1 MITTSFKDERTVFA
15 SPPQLFPLQPTI
27 QAYVEQFTSP
37 MFNIFQG
44 LKNSVIISFF
54 AMILSVVLSIPAAY
68 GMARFRLKGKK
79 FILLLFMVSQM
90 LPQIATLV
98 PNFIIFQKIS
108 IYNTYLAP
116 IFADA
121 TLGIPFCILMLRTYF
136 LSVPKE
142 IDERQE
148 LMAVIRCSRLLGLFF
163 QCVPAEW
170 QYHLYFRS
178 CLHTVIWY
186 MH

>member
-1 MITTSFKDERTVFA
+1 MKSYKKRKQIKNVLMAIIAAVLFVIMMFPLYWMITTSFKDERTVFA

-142 IDERQE
+142 IDEAARIDGCNS
-148 LMAVIRCSRLLGLFF
+148 L
-163 QCVPAEW
+163 
-170 QYHLYFRS
+170 
-178 CLHTVIWY
+178 
-186 MH
+186 